1 MRYIGKF
8 DLMISLPTKSI
19 SKILAFYLSTR
30 LGYKESGEI
39 IRYCRLV
46 LQIFFMDAMFAQKQ
60 YFAKSISV
68 LLSFICK

>member
-8 DLMISLPTKSI
+8 YLMILLPTKSI

-39 IRYCRLV
+39 RYCRLV
-46 LQIFFMDAMFAQKQ
+46 LQIFLWIQC
-60 YFAKSISV
+60 
-68 LLSFICK
+68 LLGNNILLKAFQSC

>member
-46 LQIFFMDAMFAQKQ
+46 LQIFLWMQC
-60 YFAKSISV
+60 
-68 LLSFICK
+68 LLRNNILLKAFQCC